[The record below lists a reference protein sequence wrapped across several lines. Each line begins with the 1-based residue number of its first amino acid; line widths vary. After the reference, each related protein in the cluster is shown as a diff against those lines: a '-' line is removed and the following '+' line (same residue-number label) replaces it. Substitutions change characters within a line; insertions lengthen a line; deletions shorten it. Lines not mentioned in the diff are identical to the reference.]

1 MKARGLP
8 ITGDKLSK
16 AEVDKRLT
24 NLFKRCFG
32 PIRKKADKKL
42 FADEFAKMLERK
54 AKQQPPQSEW
64 TEDDV
69 FRTMG
74 WGIEAFDPTLLKMYR
89 KKHKTAIAKCQGTS
103 RKKCPQCESRVKIW
117 LGDWGKKRELL
128 CPRCGWT
135 TRKIEPSARI

>member
-16 AEVDKRLT
+16 AEIDKRLK
-24 NLFKRCFG
+24 NLFERSHG
-32 PIRKKADKKL
+32 PVRKKADKKL
-42 FADEFAKMLERK
+42 LAEEFAKMLERK
-54 AKQQPPQSEW
+54 AKQKPLQTEW
-64 TEDDV
+64 TEDDAI
-69 FRTMG
+69 RAMG
-74 WGIEAFDPTLLKMYR
+74 WCADSFDPTLLKMYR
-89 KKHKTAIAKCQGTS
+89 KKHKTAPAKCQGTS

-135 TRKIEPSARI
+135 TRKIEEAGRV

>member
-1 MKARGLP
+1 MLV
-8 ITGDKLSK
+8 TGDKLSK
-16 AEVDKRLT
+16 AVADKRLK
-24 NLFKRCFG
+24 NLFERCFG
-32 PIRKKADKKL
+32 PVRKWADKQK
-42 FADEFAKMLERK
+42 FAKDFAEMLERK
-54 AKQQPPQSEW
+54 AKQKPLQTEW
-64 TEDDV
+64 TEDDAI
-69 FRTMG
+69 RAMG
-74 WGIEAFDPTLLKMYR
+74 WCADSLDPILLKTYR